1 MNTETAEITVTARHV
16 QLTDSIR
23 DYARRK
29 LESINLEF
37 PKVIQAHVI
46 LDVQKFLQRCE
57 VVLKCTKHIHLQA
70 VHASSDMYASIDLC
84 VNKLARQMRKCKT
97 KVQRHR
103 PNSKRGGG
111 EKHPHWGNLANAEA

>member
-16 QLTDSIR
+16 QLTESIR
-23 DYARRK
+23 DYAKRK

-57 VVLKCTKHIHLQA
+57 VVVRCTKHIRLQA
-70 VHASSDMYASIDLC
+70 VHASNDMYASIDLC

-97 KVQRHR
+97 RVQRHR
-103 PNSKRGGG
+103 PRSRRPAL
-111 EKHPHWGNLANAEA
+111 ERHPHWGELISP